1 MKKDIK
7 MKKRKQK
14 STLEKKTM
22 DNLASQSRQILRE
35 PILKILLQQSILTK
49 AQLETLLIDI
59 IIEDRYGD
67 HIPYRDKA
75 QIRSQKKGATKG
87 VTRGSFNR
95 TLKQAR
101 KNITKCMFT
110 MLLLAYLDLFDYNIF
125 RPFEEIASNLAEY
138 RRIRE
143 ILAEKDDLTPDEL
156 ESYKVMERTIL
167 TSLDQI
173 IPPLSLKS
181 ELSRRRLISNNKSE
195 E

>member
-1 MKKDIK
+1 MK
-7 MKKRKQK
+7 KQK
-14 STLEKKTM
+14 STLGKKTI
-22 DNLASQSRQILRE
+22 DSLTSQSRQILRE

-49 AQLETLLIDI
+49 PQLETLLIDI

-67 HIPYRDKA
+67 HIPYQDKA
-75 QIRSQKKGATKG
+75 KIRLQKKGTIKG
-87 VTRGSFNR
+87 VTRGAFNR

-110 MLLLAYLDLFDYNIF
+110 MLLLAYLDLFNYNIF

-143 ILAEKDDLTPDEL
+143 ILAEKDKLTPEEL
-156 ESYKVMERTIL
+156 ESYKVTERTIL
-167 TSLDQI
+167 SSLDQL

-181 ELSRRRLISNNKSE
+181 ELARRRIV
-195 E
+195 

>member
-1 MKKDIK
+1 MK
-7 MKKRKQK
+7 KQK
-14 STLEKKTM
+14 SALGKGTM

-67 HIPYRDKA
+67 HIPYQDKA
-75 QIRSQKKGATKG
+75 KIRSPKKSTTKG
-87 VTRGSFNR
+87 VTRGAFNR

-110 MLLLAYLDLFDYNIF
+110 MLLLAYLDLFNYNIF
-125 RPFEEIASNLAEY
+125 RPFEETASNLAEY

-143 ILAEKDDLTPDEL
+143 ILAEKEELTPEEL

-167 TSLDQI
+167 ASIDQL
-173 IPPLSLKS
+173 IPTLSLKP
-181 ELSRRRLISNNKSE
+181 ELARRRIIQDNNS
-195 E
+195 

>member
-1 MKKDIK
+1 MKKQK
-7 MKKRKQK
+7 LTLGKK
-14 STLEKKTM
+14 TLES
-22 DNLASQSRQILRE
+22 LASQSRQILRE
-35 PILKILLQQSILTK
+35 PILKILLQQSTLTK

-67 HIPYRDKA
+67 HIPYQDKA

-87 VTRGSFNR
+87 VTRGAFNR

-143 ILAEKDDLTPDEL
+143 ILAEKEELTPEEL
-156 ESYKVMERTIL
+156 ESYKVMEKSIL
-167 TSLDQI
+167 TSLDQL

-181 ELSRRRLISNNKSE
+181 ELSRQKSSQDNKSRQMNMK
-195 E
+195 